1 MGAKDVSLTAAP
13 HGVFDLECSDPPPF
27 LLSFSSLSALSALA
41 ASARRQERRD
51 VRSFAAAEAE
61 VPPLEAGAVAYE
73 KQDYAVVELGGTQ
86 VIVEVGGVYDTNRLD
101 AEPGST
107 IKLNRVLLVKD
118 QGGND
123 LRLGKPY
130 VEDATVEAE
139 VVQHKKAKK
148 VVVFKMQ
155 PKKHTRSKVGHRQ
168 HQTTIKVTKISA

>member
-1 MGAKDVSLTAAP
+1 MMRGKLARGGAP
-13 HGVFDLECSDPPPF
+13 
-27 LLSFSSLSALSALA
+27 ALA
-41 ASARRQERRD
+41 WAAQQARGTCLARASARRQERRD
-51 VRSFAAAEAE
+51 VRSYSAAEAE

-130 VEDATVEAE
+130 VENATVEAE
-139 VVQHKKAKK
+139 IVQHKKAKK
-148 VVVFKMQ
+148 VIVFKMQ
-155 PKKHTRSKVGHRQ
+155 PRWSSTRR
-168 HQTTIKVTKISA
+168 

>member
-1 MGAKDVSLTAAP
+1 MTGTKTIARQAQ
-13 HGVFDLECSDPPPF
+13 G
-27 LLSFSSLSALSALA
+27 LA
-41 ASARRQERRD
+41 ATFRRSPPTKAFQRGTKLARVSARVPERC
-51 VRSFAAAEAE
+51 VRSYSAAQVE
-61 VPPLEAGAVAYE
+61 VPPLEEGSVAYE
-73 KQDYAVVELGGTQ
+73 KQDYAVVELGGSQ

-107 IKLNRVLLVKD
+107 IKLNRVLLVKN
-118 QGGND
+118 QGDND

-130 VEDATVEAE
+130 VENATVEAE

-168 HQTTIKVTKISA
+168 HQTTIKVTKISV